1 MKRTAVA
8 AGALAAGALLAF
20 TNWNVQAQD
29 KKWYPFAVEEHKPP
43 MLAIH
48 LEITN
53 DFSAVSRRFVA
64 RFVGLRR
71 PPNVRAAGPA
81 ATSRGS

>member
-1 MKRTAVA
+1 MEGYMKRTAVA

-20 TNWNVQAQD
+20 TNWNVRAQD
-29 KKWYPFAVEEHKPP
+29 KKWYPFSVEEQKPP

-64 RFVGLRR
+64 RFVDCAVR
-71 PPNVRAAGPA
+71 PHLIQTIRL
-81 ATSRGS
+81 